1 MTIMMLGV
9 SKKNSLI
16 LLAIFLSIAYFVSGN
31 KCTNVL
37 GKNEIHEVVVKEPC
51 IQKYTARCGWLSL
64 NYCTFY
70 HNTYCDKKVNET
82 IKKYYVKTEC
92 CKGFLMARN
101 GSCIKMKPGVI
112 YDIRTTPP
120 SVSSHMSAVDPNHK
134 EDPVIGPKK
143 EKRVKMEISGG
154 GYAGIACGLIL
165 IVTIVAFIII
175 AVRKRKKKQE
185 LLKAHQ
191 TEQVLY
197 VGADQP
203 IVRNSGSR
211 SSRTPS
217 VQFSRSSREAT
228 PSSSRMVTPPTSPL
242 KTALPVEQPLINKNL
257 TDEDIPE
264 SNV

>member
-101 GSCIKMKPGVI
+101 GSCIM
-112 YDIRTTPP
+112 
-120 SVSSHMSAVDPNHK
+120 DPNHK